1 MEWEVKGG
9 RGVSGWSPVPGPGL
23 GVPSGCLLLTGR
35 DEAWAW
41 GASYTAH
48 YHSPEGCE
56 YFIVI
61 SAAFRALIMSQLR
74 SKRFT
79 HMTSMLTRMLWSRV
93 MMPIFQMRKLRP
105 REVKSLALGLCSQK
119 VAGPGFKARQSGP
132 GTCAVHTASVV

>member
-9 RGVSGWSPVPGPGL
+9 RGVSGWSSVPGPGL
-23 GVPSGCLLLTGR
+23 GVPSGCLLLTRR

-48 YHSPEGCE
+48 YHSPEGRE

-61 SAAFRALIMSQLR
+61 SITFRALIMSQLR
-74 SKRFT
+74 SKSLT

-93 MMPIFQMRKLRP
+93 MTPIFQKRGLRP

-132 GTCAVHTASVV
+132 GACAV

>member
-9 RGVSGWSPVPGPGL
+9 RGVSGWSSVPGPGL

-48 YHSPEGCE
+48 YYSPEGCE

-61 SAAFRALIMSQLR
+61 SITFRALIMSQLR
-74 SKRFT
+74 SK
-79 HMTSMLTRMLWSRV
+79 SLTRMTS
-93 MMPIFQMRKLRP
+93 IYAHKD
-105 REVKSLALGLCSQK
+105 
-119 VAGPGFKARQSGP
+119 
-132 GTCAVHTASVV
+132 AVEQGHDAHFPEEETEAQRG